1 MQKLLSLKAS
11 AGSGK
16 TFSLANRYISLLLK
30 GANPKEIV
38 AITFTNK
45 SAREMEERIIRYLRD
60 IKKDENFLKKLVENT
75 GMSEKEI
82 IKKAPIILDK
92 FLKSDIHITTID
104 SFIQK
109 IARKFSYYGGFDID
123 FDVKSD
129 NLEAVFSKFVDSLN
143 DKEFEELVNFSK
155 NEENILSF
163 LESLYLID
171 KEIQSIEYG
180 ELRIENGELEELK
193 LKIESLR
200 DEILDLMDKCSNQ
213 VKDFIKNYEGLIFK
227 PRFKSILDNGSIKYN
242 RSHFN
247 KCYSDIL
254 ESKFFEYV
262 ELIKEYLYKK
272 YLSKEAYIL
281 KTIFSLYS
289 KYKNKKWEIK
299 KKENYL
305 DFKDIEHLVYEIL
318 VENHLDNQFLYFR
331 LDSKINHILIDEF
344 QDTSITQWRI
354 IYPLVE
360 EIKSGEGQNPFKT
373 FFYVGDTK
381 QAIYRFRGGSSF
393 LFDYVYKS
401 LKPDGMRQESLN
413 TNYRSGEVIVDFVNK
428 VFNLNEKANKDG
440 GYVEIRENKVDEE
453 SSSKNYKR
461 YDWRSNLKEVLEFM
475 FEKGVRDKDI
485 AILVYNNDDILEV
498 ADFIVENFNKKVVTS
513 TTKEIINQ
521 ESARAVIS
529 LMKFLYYKEKGKLF
543 LFEFLTFVGKEFD
556 ENFDTQIK
564 EDRPSKM
571 IKEILDKYDLWDEAT
586 LKLLIYSMRYDTLI
600 DFVEDI
606 ENCDEVLSSDIDGIN
621 ILTIHKSKG
630 LEFENVIVIDRM
642 KKNSNRGIK
651 LLYDYEGIELKN
663 IRYKQSG
670 MEILDDEYART
681 LTKEEEL
688 ELKDKENV
696 EYVAYTRAKNS
707 LFILKN
713 EKDSNFVKLQEYDG
727 ENILGKF
734 SVEKKEE
741 IKKDN
746 KKFSLE
752 INYYGKQG
760 YKKEKEYKPNEYE
773 AIYKGLAIHS
783 LFEIEDEDY
792 TLNRYGAFCNI
803 KEVKEI
809 YNRAKEYEEY
819 KRLLNGQIYKEL
831 PFVAIKEDEKK
842 EGIIDLMIENE
853 EIIII
858 DYKSTKPD
866 DERGYI
872 QQLKFYIDN
881 ISKIKNKKTKGF
893 IFYVDSLELKEIK

>member
-1 MQKLLSLKAS
+1 M
-11 AGSGK
+11 
-16 TFSLANRYISLLLK
+16 
-30 GANPKEIV
+30 
-38 AITFTNK
+38 
-45 SAREMEERIIRYLRD
+45 
-60 IKKDENFLKKLVENT
+60 
-75 GMSEKEI
+75 
-82 IKKAPIILDK
+82 
-92 FLKSDIHITTID
+92 
-104 SFIQK
+104 
-109 IARKFSYYGGFDID
+109 
-123 FDVKSD
+123 
-129 NLEAVFSKFVDSLN
+129 
-143 DKEFEELVNFSK
+143 
-155 NEENILSF
+155 
-163 LESLYLID
+163 ID
-171 KEIQSIEYG
+171 KEIQSIENG
-180 ELRIENGELEELK
+180 ELIIENGELEELK
-193 LKIESLR
+193 FKIEALR

-213 VKDFIKNYEGLIFK
+213 VKDFIKNYEELIFK
-227 PRFKSILDNGSIKYN
+227 PRFNSILKNSSIKYKG
-242 RSHFN
+242 SHFN
-247 KCYSDIL
+247 KCYSEVL

-262 ELIKEYLYKK
+262 EVIKK
-272 YLSKEAYIL
+272 YLYQKYLLKEAYIL
-281 KTIFSLYS
+281 KTIFALYE
-289 KYKNKKWEIK
+289 KYKNKKWEVK

-305 DFKDIEHLVYEIL
+305 DFKDIEHLVYKIL
-318 VENHLDNQFLYFR
+318 VEDELNKDFLYFR
-331 LDSKINHILIDEF
+331 LDSKITHILIDEF
-344 QDTSITQWRI
+344 QDTSITQWKI
-354 IYPLVE
+354 ISPLVD
-360 EIKSGEGQNPFKT
+360 EIKSGVGQKLFRT

-401 LKPDGMRQESLN
+401 LKPFGMKQESLD

-428 VFNLNEKANKDG
+428 VFNLNEKASKDG
-440 GYVEIRENKVDEE
+440 GYVEIKENKVDEE
-453 SSSKNYKR
+453 NSSKNYKR

-475 FEKGVRDKDI
+475 FEKGVREKDI
-485 AILVYNNDDILEV
+485 AILVYNNDDILKV

-564 EDRPSKM
+564 EDKPSKM

-606 ENCDEVLSSDIDGIN
+606 ENCDEALSSDIDGIN

-642 KKNSNRGIK
+642 KKKSNRGIK
-651 LLYDYEGIELKN
+651 LLYGYEGIDLKN

-670 MEILDDEYART
+670 MEILDDEYARI
-681 LTKEEEL
+681 LKKEEEL

-792 TLNRYGAFCNI
+792 TLNRYGAFCDI